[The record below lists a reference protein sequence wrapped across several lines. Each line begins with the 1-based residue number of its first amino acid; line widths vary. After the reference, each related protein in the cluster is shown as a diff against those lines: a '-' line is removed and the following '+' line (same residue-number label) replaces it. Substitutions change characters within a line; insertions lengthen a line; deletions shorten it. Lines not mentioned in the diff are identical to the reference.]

1 MTGAYI
7 FVLLLVGIASNRV
20 EPDDDEQDPSVFL
33 LQTSKVKDKV
43 LPELFDILDKQQST
57 YQDVRDSMGAFEKR
71 MLFASQLSE
80 AHIVVLKAHL
90 EQNLTVASM
99 ANSMANTVV
108 EQQNAD
114 LLLLIG
120 SLTQNVSKLLGDC
133 AKLQESNKRW
143 SADLQAMLVN
153 FSSAQEFIDLAL
165 NDSVEALGAAPELK
179 ILDELNEIE
188 MTRRAKQAHERSLS
202 EVQHAVALLQVDQD
216 INEEGHDLIGLLGDG
231 MINLEM
237 EEMASK
243 ASLLSAFQ
251 KDYDDLAQRYA
262 QRHAQLLERQDGLN
276 HTKDAQ
282 ADLQRRLNL
291 AVANLQESQTVLQE
305 RSMAVRAFE
314 MSMASKPIPENV
326 GSSTDKTPVSL
337 LQTSLPI
344 MKDVLQDP
352 GTAFKDMSQQEKSFT
367 DAEWAV
373 VQNQSTDD
381 LSQLQQTYDGQLQ
394 GS

>member
-1 MTGAYI
+1 MTGAII

-43 LPELFDILDKQQST
+43 LPELSDILDKQQST

-80 AHIVVLKAHL
+80 AHIVAFKAHL
-90 EQNLTVASM
+90 EQNLTVASTV
-99 ANSMANTVV
+99 ASMANTVV

-188 MTRRAKQAHERSLS
+188 MTRRAKQAYERSLS

-216 INEEGHDLIGLLGDG
+216 INEEGHDLIGLLGDA
-231 MINLEM
+231 MINLEI

-251 KDYDDLAQRYA
+251 KDYDALAQRHA

-344 MKDVLQDP
+344 MKDVLQGP

-373 VQNQSTDD
+373 VQNQSTDE

>member
-1 MTGAYI
+1 MARAYI

-20 EPDDDEQDPSVFL
+20 EPDDDEQDPSLFF
-33 LQTSKVKDKV
+33 LQTSKVKEKT
-43 LPELFDILDKQQST
+43 LPELSVLLDKPQST
-57 YQDVRDSMGAFEKR
+57 YQDVLDSMGAFEKR
-71 MLFASQLSE
+71 LLFVSQNSE
-80 AHIVVLKAHL
+80 AHIVVLKARL
-90 EQNLTVASM
+90 EENLTVASM
-99 ANSMANTVV
+99 ANTAV
-108 EQQNAD
+108 EQLNSD
-114 LLLLIG
+114 LLLQIG
-120 SLTQNVSKLLGDC
+120 SLEQNVSKLRGDC

-143 SADLQAMLVN
+143 LADLQAMVVN
-153 FSSAQEFIDLAL
+153 VTSAQEFIEFAL
-165 NDSVEALGAAPELK
+165 NDSVEAAPELK
-179 ILDELNEIE
+179 ILDELDELD
-188 MTRRAKQAHERSLS
+188 MTRRAKQAYNRSQS
-202 EVQHAVALLQVDQD
+202 EVQHAVALLQVDQVID
-216 INEEGHDLIGLLGDG
+216 EDNHDLIGLLSEAI
-231 MINLEM
+231 INLEI
-237 EEMASK
+237 EENASR

-251 KDYDDLAQRYA
+251 KDYDALAQRHA

-344 MKDVLQDP
+344 MKDVLQGP

-373 VQNQSTDD
+373 VQNQSTDE